1 MFDIGS
7 AELILVLVITLLVV
21 GPERLPGLVRT
32 IGRFMGRARRMA
44 QSIQYELERE
54 LDSNDIAGDRAASKD
69 AESATVTPH
78 PKYGHLPERAA
89 SADEEAE
96 TGDGDQDHD
105 HELDHEDRDH
115 SDLHADMGADDFHD
129 GHHHDHDAEPVAD
142 TATADDTSTVH
153 GDARDDRV
161 TPLHADRHRG

>member
-54 LDSNDIAGDRAASKD
+54 LDTNDIAGGHGAPDTD
-69 AESATVTPH
+69 NATVTPH

-89 SADEEAE
+89 SADDPA
-96 TGDGDQDHD
+96 DDHD
-105 HELDHEDRDH
+105 HEVDDELDHDDRDH
-115 SDLHADMGADDFHD
+115 SDLHADFGSD
-129 GHHHDHDAEPVAD
+129 GFDHPHHDHDPESLVEPPVAGE
-142 TATADDTSTVH
+142 TAGARTEVDDTSDH
-153 GDARDDRV
+153 RV